1 MKTVTIT
8 SKDISTKQ
16 WSNLLLELN
25 LIRKAWKPYATLNL
39 EARGLKNV
47 IKWVLLLTSSQMI
60 NRLPRY
66 KRNSRVIFFLSDKKY
81 MAVEAVEGSKSIR
94 SVGNVE

>member
-1 MKTVTIT
+1 MHSLNYRGPGSRKSSNMAQMC
-8 SKDISTKQ
+8 SK
-16 WSNLLLELN
+16 
-25 LIRKAWKPYATLNL
+25 
-39 EARGLKNV
+39 
-47 IKWVLLLTSSQMI
+47 TSSV
-60 NRLPRY
+60 PCY

>member
-1 MKTVTIT
+1 M
-8 SKDISTKQ
+8 
-16 WSNLLLELN
+16 LN
-25 LIRKAWKPYATLNL
+25 LTFKELESRKLLNM
-39 EARGLKNV
+39 AQMCSK
-47 IKWVLLLTSSQMI
+47 ISSV
-60 NRLPRY
+60 PCY